1 MDLME
6 LEKLIK
12 TRRSVR
18 RWQRKAVPEELLT
31 KAVELATWAPSA
43 GNSQNWRF
51 YIVISPEKMKLVADA
66 VQAAADLVASWPES
80 KLGPQMPGPGR
91 KAGYFE
97 VAPAAILVA
106 ASRRPSPIDRIFEE
120 REKVDPKAKEIR
132 EWRGISASP
141 VQGVAAAIATLLLV
155 LHQMGLGAV
164 WMTGPMQAK
173 GELEK
178 ILKVPEGYDLIALI
192 PVGYPDETPE
202 SRGRKPVQEVCEIVK

>member
-1 MDLME
+1 ME
-6 LEKLIK
+6 LKELEQLIK

-18 RWQRKAVPEELLT
+18 RWQNKPIPEELLV

-51 YIVISPEKMKLVADA
+51 YIVMGQQKMKEIAGA
-66 VQAAADLVASWPES
+66 VQATADLIASWPEAQGNPI
-80 KLGPQMPGPGR
+80 LAGGR

-97 VAPAAILVA
+97 AAPAAILVA
-106 ASRRPSPIDRIFEE
+106 ASRRPSPVDGVFEV
-120 REKVDPKAKEIR
+120 REKIDPRAKEIR
-132 EWRGISASP
+132 QWRAISASP

-178 ILKVPEGYDLIALI
+178 ILKVPPEFDLIALL
-192 PVGYPDETPE
+192 PVGYPDETPV
-202 SRGRKPVQEVCEIVK
+202 SRGRKPVSEVTEIVK